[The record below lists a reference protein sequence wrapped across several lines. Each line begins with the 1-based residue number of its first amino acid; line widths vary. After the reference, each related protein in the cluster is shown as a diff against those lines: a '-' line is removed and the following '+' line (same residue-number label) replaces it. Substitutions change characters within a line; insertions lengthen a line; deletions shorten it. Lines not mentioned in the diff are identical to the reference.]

1 MRALFPLLSLAALVS
16 PAQGLPPASDAA
28 VLAGPMDA
36 YLQRSFKPDAPGA
49 AVLVLKEGRVLLSKG
64 YGLASLELGVPVRPD
79 SVFHVASVGK
89 QFTAAAILR
98 LAEQGR
104 VDLQASVGRYF
115 PDAPAAWAP
124 VTVEH
129 LLTHT
134 SGIDNLWND
143 PAFQHRER
151 EDLSPEQL
159 TAVAAAK
166 PLLYAPGTGFT
177 YASVNYTI
185 LARILERV
193 TGQPYAAYLEA
204 QFFKPLGMTRTTFD
218 ESPGIVP
225 GLVQPY
231 AGGPL
236 PAPFFSPK
244 HGFGAGSF
252 YSTAEDL
259 ARWTMALQGGKV
271 LKPES
276 LRRMDTPY
284 RLKDGRNTHYGYG
297 IRPHGTP
304 EDPYLQS
311 NGDIPGFH
319 SEVVYEPKEGIFVA
333 LLTNSEDVNG
343 NLDSIAKRVA
353 ALASGKPLVEPRAA
367 RLSAEEVAR
376 FCGRYADGSAV
387 RTIRLEQGHL
397 VSAFPGSPAFALTPL
412 SPTECFFDEDPDLRL
427 RFQLKDGVFRR
438 VQLVREDRF
447 PGPTY
452 ARLP

>member
-1 MRALFPLLSLAALVS
+1 MRAFALLALPALASSAQVFA
-16 PAQGLPPASDAA
+16 PAPDAA

-36 YLQRSFKPDAPGA
+36 YLQRYFKPGAPGA
-49 AVLVLKEGRVLLSKG
+49 EVLVLKDGRVLLRKG
-64 YGLASLELGVPVRPD
+64 YGLASVELGAPVRPD

-104 VDLQASVGRYF
+104 VDLQAPVGRYLL
-115 PDAPAAWAP
+115 DAPAAWAP
-124 VTVEH
+124 VTLEH

-143 PAFQHRER
+143 PSFQHRER
-151 EDLSPEQL
+151 EDLTPEQL
-159 TAVAAAK
+159 MAVAAAK

-177 YASVNYTI
+177 YATVNYTV
-185 LARILERV
+185 LARVIERV
-193 TGQPYAAYLEA
+193 TGEPYATYMEA
-204 QFFKPLGMTRTTFD
+204 QFFKPLGMARTTFD
-218 ESPGIVP
+218 EAPRIVG

-231 AGGPL
+231 VGGPL

-244 HGFGAGSF
+244 HGFGGGSF

-259 ARWTMALQGGKV
+259 ARWTLALQGGKV

-276 LRRMDTPY
+276 LRRMDAAY
-284 RLKDGRNTHYGYG
+284 HLKDGRNTHYGYG
-297 IRPHGTP
+297 IRPHGTA

-319 SEVVYEPKEGIFVA
+319 SEVVYRPKEGIFVA
-333 LLTNSEDVNG
+333 ILANTEDLDS
-343 NLDSIAKRVA
+343 NLDAIAKRVA
-353 ALASGKPLVEPRAA
+353 ALAEGKPLVEPQTAP
-367 RLSAEEVAR
+367 LSALELAR
-376 FCGRYADGSAV
+376 FCGRYADGAAV
-387 RTIRLEQGHL
+387 RTIRLERGHL
-397 VSAFPGSPAFALTPL
+397 VSAFPNSPGWAISPL

-427 RFQLKDGVFRR
+427 RFELKDGVFTR

-447 PGPTY
+447 PGPMY
-452 ARLP
+452 SRLP